1 MEGIFGRDLELA
13 AMERFLDCTPTW
25 PSAVVI
31 EGEAGIGK
39 TTLWLEGVRRAEERG
54 MRALQARPAESEQK
68 LSYVALADL
77 VVEAFDE
84 VGSALP
90 LVQQRALAGALV
102 RDDAGDGTSA
112 RTTATAFVGVLAAC
126 AEKGAVLLAVD
137 DVQWLDSA
145 SAETLAFALRRLPPK
160 VGVLLAHRVELGQ
173 ELPLGLARALPEDR
187 LLRIAPRPLSLA
199 ALHHLVKSRLG
210 TSLPRPLLARL
221 ADASGGNPFYA
232 LEMARALAPHGD
244 LKPTQP
250 LPVPRNL
257 EELVVSRVA
266 DLVGARTAARARRG
280 RHLAADP
287 VRPRIGASRGCRL
300 RRGAPRGGGGGGAD
314 LGG

>member
-1 MEGIFGRDLELA
+1 MD
-13 AMERFLDCTPTW
+13 RFLDFAPTW

-54 MRALQARPAESEQK
+54 MRALRARPAESEQK

-77 VVEAFDE
+77 VDEAFDE
-84 VGSALP
+84 VGLTLP
-90 LVQQRALAGALV
+90 QVQQRALAGALV
-102 RDDAGDGTSA
+102 RDGAVDGTSA

-137 DVQWLDSA
+137 DIQWLDSA
-145 SAETLAFALRRLPPK
+145 SAQTLAFALRRLPPK
-160 VGVLLAHRVELGQ
+160 VGVLLAHRGEAGQ
-173 ELPLGLARALPEDR
+173 YLPLGLDRALPEGR

-232 LEMARALAPHGD
+232 LEMARALAPRGD
-244 LKPTQP
+244 LEPAQP

-266 DLVGARTAARARRG
+266 TLSAPARQLA
-280 RHLAADP
+280 LAAAATSQP
-287 VRPRIGASRGCRL
+287 TLVRPCIGASRGCRL
-300 RRGAPRGGGGGGAD
+300 RRGAPGGGGGGGAD
-314 LGG
+314 L

>member
-13 AMERFLDCTPTW
+13 AMERFLDSAPTW
-25 PSAVVI
+25 PGAVVI

-54 MRALQARPAESEQK
+54 MRTLQARPAESEQK

-77 VVEAFDE
+77 VVEVFDE
-84 VGSALP
+84 VGSTLP
-90 LVQQRALAGALV
+90 QVQQRALSGALV
-102 RDDAGDGTSA
+102 RDDAGAGTSA

-145 SAETLAFALRRLPPK
+145 SAQTLAFALRRLPPK
-160 VGVLLAHRVELGQ
+160 VGVLLAHRVEARQ
-173 ELPLGLARALPEDR
+173 ELPLGLARALSEDR
-187 LLRIAPRPLSLA
+187 LSRIAPRPLSLA

-232 LEMARALAPHGD
+232 LEMARALAPDGD
-244 LKPTQP
+244 LKPAQP

-257 EELVVSRVA
+257 EELVVSRVETLSA
-266 DLVGARTAARARRG
+266 PARQLA
-280 RHLAADP
+280 LAAAATSQP
-287 VRPRIGASRGCRL
+287 TRSCPCIGVSRGCRL
-300 RRGAPRGGGGGGAD
+300 RRGAPRGGGGGGAL
-314 LGG
+314 LGE